1 LGKGKPWSVGQ
12 EKQLRE
18 LVKAGKTVDEL
29 AGELKKSPGA
39 IKKKLRRLGLE
50 VVVPIE
56 KKKFTGR
63 LLLLFVLLFLMIF
76 QVLSISCVN
85 WLGR

>member
-1 LGKGKPWSVGQ
+1 MKGKPWTVEE
-12 EKQLRE
+12 EKQLRK

-29 AGELKKSPGA
+29 AAELKKSSGA

-50 VVVPIE
+50 VVVPNE
-56 KKKFTGR
+56 KKFAGR
-63 LLLLFVLLFLMIF
+63 LLLLFVLLFRMIF

-85 WLGR
+85 WLGL